1 MRELNLLNY
10 KSLILILILSLSSFV
25 EMNAQEEKRKYESF
39 DTKREEIQRYFGY
52 EILLYRYLS
61 VPYDVSV
68 QANQTGN
75 FVEIGFLLIIF
86 MPLVLLILFMRKP
99 VYYWLFL
106 LYLIFLWIIS
116 TSNSWMFSHQKS
128 KIDTTPENLTQYIQ
142 EVSFQREPLDMVAGR
157 IHLVS
162 QTLYKPFKSIGEIIS
177 GNEDYITYPIL
188 FLFFVLMSIG
198 IIRMTG
204 MLTHKLKLFI
214 ALTWLYYFYWTT
226 FGGGIIWYGYILIL
240 LLYISLIKLFE
251 LVKQQNAFLY
261 KLLYP
266 TFVGVAIFWI
276 VMASVDR
283 ISNIQPNVTADNL
296 GKGIFNAVFFDYACG
311 KIDKNEAIAKMYPN
325 SGDAIARMNSDK
337 DNYIWRVGTSMTYF
351 IENNNERIVM
361 DNQLGLFHPLNYT
374 YPDKEELV
382 EVMKASNFK
391 YLIVDLQTAT
401 IDITPNKTLT
411 KKYNNLIEFVTNNP
425 KAKLI
430 GTDRILARIN
440 NGKQENYYGF
450 SGDQVYYNGRYAIF
464 EFI

>member
-337 DNYIWRVGTSMTYF
+337 VNIRKIKYIYQSSS
-351 IENNNERIVM
+351 I
-361 DNQLGLFHPLNYT
+361 
-374 YPDKEELV
+374 
-382 EVMKASNFK
+382 
-391 YLIVDLQTAT
+391 
-401 IDITPNKTLT
+401 
-411 KKYNNLIEFVTNNP
+411 
-425 KAKLI
+425 
-430 GTDRILARIN
+430 
-440 NGKQENYYGF
+440 
-450 SGDQVYYNGRYAIF
+450 
-464 EFI
+464 

>member
-10 KSLILILILSLSSFV
+10 KSLFLILTLSLSSLV
-25 EMNAQEEKRKYESF
+25 EMNGQEEKKKYESF

-86 MPLVLLILFMRKP
+86 IPLVLLILFMRKP

-116 TSNSWMFSHQKS
+116 TSNSWMFSHQKA
-128 KIDTTPENLTQYIQ
+128 KIDTTPENLTQYFQ
-142 EVSFQREPLDMVAGR
+142 EVSFQREPLDIITGK

-162 QTLYKPFKSIGEIIS
+162 QTLYKPFKFIGEIVS

-198 IIRMTG
+198 IVRMTEN
-204 MLTHKLKLFI
+204 LTHKLKLFI

-240 LLYISLIKLFE
+240 LLYILLIKLFE

-266 TFVGVAIFWI
+266 AFIGVAVFWI
-276 VMASVDR
+276 AMASVDR

-361 DNQLGLFHPLNYT
+361 DNQLGLFHPLNFT

-430 GTDRILARIN
+430 GTDRILARIS

-450 SGDQVYYNGRYAIF
+450 SGDQVLYNGRYAIF

>member
-1 MRELNLLNY
+1 
-10 KSLILILILSLSSFV
+10 
-25 EMNAQEEKRKYESF
+25 MNAQEEKRKYESF

>member
-10 KSLILILILSLSSFV
+10 KSLILILTLSLSSFV
-25 EMNAQEEKRKYESF
+25 EMNGQEEKKKYESF

-86 MPLVLLILFMRKP
+86 IPLVLLILFMRKP

-116 TSNSWMFSHQKS
+116 TSNSWMFSHQKA
-128 KIDTTPENLTQYIQ
+128 KIDTTPQNLTQYIQ
-142 EVSFQREPLDMVAGR
+142 EVSFQREPLDIITGR

-162 QTLYKPFKSIGEIIS
+162 QTLYKPFNFIGEIIS

-198 IIRMTG
+198 IVRMTKN
-204 MLTHKLKLFI
+204 LTNKLKLFI

-240 LLYISLIKLFE
+240 LLYILLIKLFE
-251 LVKQQNAFLY
+251 LVKQQNAFLH

-266 TFVGVAIFWI
+266 AFIGVGVFWI
-276 VMASVDR
+276 TMASVDR
-283 ISNIQPNVTADNL
+283 ISNIQPNVTAENL

-361 DNQLGLFHPLNYT
+361 DNQLGLFHPLNFT

-425 KAKLI
+425 KVKLI
-430 GTDRILARIN
+430 GTDRILARIS

>member
-1 MRELNLLNY
+1 
-10 KSLILILILSLSSFV
+10 
-25 EMNAQEEKRKYESF
+25 
-39 DTKREEIQRYFGY
+39 
-52 EILLYRYLS
+52 
-61 VPYDVSV
+61 
-68 QANQTGN
+68 
-75 FVEIGFLLIIF
+75 
-86 MPLVLLILFMRKP
+86 
-99 VYYWLFL
+99 
-106 LYLIFLWIIS
+106 
-116 TSNSWMFSHQKS
+116 MFSHQKS